1 MTQLKKLL
9 KLYEE
14 NTSEMLDALAK
25 DLRKHKQES
34 TILEVEYLIN
44 DLKNTIYNLE
54 DWVKP
59 TKVIMNIPNIQG

>member
-1 MTQLKKLL
+1 MNQLKQLL

-14 NTSEMLDALAK
+14 NTNEMFDALAK

-34 TILEVEYLIN
+34 TILEVEYLKN

-54 DWVKP
+54 DWIQP
-59 TKVIMNIPNIQG
+59 IKVFTSIFKLHV